1 MYSFYSE
8 YLTEEWASW
17 NGETLEMFVSPT
29 GREVQKKKKTYTEQ
43 DRDILRARSQWCC
56 SCTGMATPTERPRAL
71 EWRKDFICFI
81 CLLFLGYTEHILF
94 PPSFLC
100 FSEAQILI
108 VPTVIYQSGTLF
120 FNRQKGGAYVC
131 VLFLQ
136 RSDSRQRTGGDRRHR
151 RKNNLTRIA
160 DPSPSHCPPFFV
172 CFEFAF
178 VNPLKRV
185 RVSSA
190 CI

>member
-1 MYSFYSE
+1 M
-8 YLTEEWASW
+8 
-17 NGETLEMFVSPT
+17 
-29 GREVQKKKKTYTEQ
+29 
-43 DRDILRARSQWCC
+43 
-56 SCTGMATPTERPRAL
+56 
-71 EWRKDFICFI
+71 
-81 CLLFLGYTEHILF
+81 
-94 PPSFLC
+94 
-100 FSEAQILI
+100 
-108 VPTVIYQSGTLF
+108 
-120 FNRQKGGAYVC
+120 C

-136 RSDSRQRTGGDRRHR
+136 RSDSRKRTGGDRRNR

-172 CFEFAF
+172 CFELAF